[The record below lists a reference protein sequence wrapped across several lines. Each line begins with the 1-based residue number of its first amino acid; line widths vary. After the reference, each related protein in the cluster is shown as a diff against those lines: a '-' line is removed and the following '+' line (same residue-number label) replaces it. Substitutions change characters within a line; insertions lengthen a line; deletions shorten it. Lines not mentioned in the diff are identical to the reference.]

1 MIDREKQRLP
11 WFAVVIIA
19 ALICAAGLLIGRLI
33 ARPQASAL
41 QDVTLLPCTSS
52 QTIDVLDKGVVY
64 SDGTSLRALGPGG
77 RQIWSYVIGA
87 NCSFSV
93 GGSYVA
99 GWSDDQLVVLNAT
112 SGDVLFS
119 ANLNDVILS
128 ATAGE
133 TYTAAL
139 IGQERSATLVVLDKN
154 GREID
159 RVTQSDITVLSFGFF
174 SGGNMLYV
182 MALDTNGTVPMS
194 QITTY
199 RPGRMQAGS
208 ITDSEQVIYE
218 AMFESSDVCAV
229 GTTYIRVYDY
239 TGAEQTAKRRLVY
252 GWELI
257 ALDQARSGTLMAFV
271 PMAEIGATAHI
282 SDVRM
287 ILGDTDRTVR
297 MPFEC
302 FDITVR
308 GEYVYGFSANYAMIY
323 GVDDTS
329 ARAYHLP
336 FTCDG
341 LVGVTSG
348 GRAVLVSGDSVY
360 MVSLPK

>member
-1 MIDREKQRLP
+1 MIDRENRSLP
-11 WFAVVIIA
+11 WFAALLI
-19 ALICAAGLLIGRLI
+19 ALIICGAGALIGRMI
-33 ARPQASAL
+33 SRPASNAL
-41 QDVTLLPCTSS
+41 NRAMLLPCTSS
-52 QTIDVLDKGVVY
+52 QSVAILDKGVVY
-64 SDGTSLRALGPGG
+64 SDGTSLRALNGSG

-93 GGSYVA
+93 GGSYIA
-99 GWSDDQLVVLNAT
+99 GWSDDQLVVLNAS

-119 ANLNDVILS
+119 ANLSEVILS

-139 IGQERSATLVVLDKN
+139 VGEEGDARLIVLDRN

-208 ITDSEQVIYE
+208 IRDSEQVIYE

-229 GTTYIRVYDY
+229 GTTFIRVYDY
-239 TGAEQTAKRRLVY
+239 TGSEQTAKRRLVY

-257 ALDQARSGTLMAFV
+257 ASDQARSGTLMAFV
-271 PMAEIGATAHI
+271 PMSEVGATARI

-308 GEYVYGFSANYAMIY
+308 GDAVYGFSENYAMVY
-323 GVDDTS
+323 GLNDT
-329 ARAYHLP
+329 AAKAYHLP
-336 FTCDG
+336 FVCDG
-341 LVGVTSG
+341 MIGVTTAG
-348 GRAVLVSGDSVY
+348 NAVLVSGDSVY
-360 MVSLPK
+360 MVSMP